1 MTNIY
6 DVLSQLHTKAT
17 GSVEESVKEEL
28 EKEDP
33 PVEEARAILEA
44 EVETEDIV
52 ESGDEDTEGDDG
64 EWSSRS
70 CKQNLR

>member
-6 DVLSQLHTKAT
+6 DVLRQLPTKST

-28 EKEDP
+28 AKEDP

-44 EVETEDIV
+44 EMEEII

-64 EWSSRS
+64 E
-70 CKQNLR
+70 

>member
-6 DVLSQLHTKAT
+6 GVLSQLHTKAT

-28 EKEDP
+28 AKEDP
-33 PVEEARAILEA
+33 PIEEARAILEA
-44 EVETEDIV
+44 EAETEEII

-64 EWSSRS
+64 E
-70 CKQNLR
+70 

>member
-28 EKEDP
+28 AKEDP

-44 EVETEDIV
+44 EMEEII

-64 EWSSRS
+64 E
-70 CKQNLR
+70 

>member
-6 DVLSQLHTKAT
+6 DVLSQLHTKST

-28 EKEDP
+28 AKEDP

-44 EVETEDIV
+44 EMEEII

-64 EWSSRS
+64 E
-70 CKQNLR
+70 